1 MKNKLFYPAVFEP
14 EEDGGF
20 TVDFPDI
27 PGCYTQ
33 GENLEDCYEMAF
45 DVLGLCLSVME
56 DQKETIPTPSN
67 PQDIPVEKG
76 QFVAVIEFDLAAYNR
91 KHNSKAVKKTLSIP
105 QWLNEEAMKHNINF
119 SQTLQEGLMN
129 KLKTL

>member
-20 TVDFPDI
+20 TADFPDI

-33 GENLEDCYEMAF
+33 GENIEDCYEMAF
-45 DVLGLCLSVME
+45 DVLGLRLSVME
-56 DQKETIPTPSN
+56 DRKESIPAPSS

-76 QFVAVIEFDLAAYNR
+76 QFVAVIEFDLDDYN
-91 KHNSKAVKKTLSIP
+91 KESCQNGNGP
-105 QWLNEEAMKHNINF
+105 DC
-119 SQTLQEGLMN
+119 
-129 KLKTL
+129 